1 MVGNYCPVAFEDD
14 LYELRCAAVDYEDEE
29 LRD

>member
-14 LYELRCAAVDYEDEE
+14 LYKLRYTAVDYKDKE
-29 LRD
+29 LCD